1 MPYTNLTVRVNVED
15 KQLFQAFCDDVGLNV
30 SATINLFVKK
40 VIKDGKIPF
49 EIESDPFYS
58 KSNMDWIRKSID
70 SFEKGKVIEK
80 TIEEIEAM

>member
-1 MPYTNLTVRVNVED
+1 MPYTNLTARVNVED